1 MFGFLKRDK
10 AYTDDDLSHALWRR
24 AWEKDRENKDLKE
37 KLRKSDLEKEKLY
50 LQKKYALKSLIDEDM
65 TGYVKLGNKLLK
77 VKVER
82 AEKCWGPE
90 GFDFKEIDLECIGE
104 EYA

>member
-1 MFGFLKRDK
+1 MFGFLKRNK
-10 AYTDDDLSHALWRR
+10 QCYFDDYGFASSYLRLK
-24 AWEKDRENKDLKE
+24 EVEQDLKE
-37 KLRKSDLEKEKLY
+37 RLRKSELEKEKLE
-50 LQKKYALKSLIDEDM
+50 LSKKYALKSLIDEDM

>member
-10 AYTDDDLSHALWRR
+10 AYTDDDLLHTLWRR
-24 AWEKDRENKDLKE
+24 AWEKDKENKDLKE

-65 TGYVKLGNKLLK
+65 TGFVKFGDKLLL

-82 AEKCWGPE
+82 TEKYWGPE
-90 GFDFKEIDLECIGE
+90 GFDFNEIELECIGE

>member
-1 MFGFLKRDK
+1 MFSFLKRNNHIEDALDMMRRCYFLKDK
-10 AYTDDDLSHALWRR
+10 EIRG
-24 AWEKDRENKDLKE
+24 LKE
-37 KLRKSDLEKEKLY
+37 RLKKGELEKEKLE
-50 LQKKYALKSLIDEDM
+50 LSKKYALKSLIDEDM

-104 EYA
+104 EYD

>member
-1 MFGFLKRDK
+1 MFGFLKRNK
-10 AYTDDDLSHALWRR
+10 QCYFDDYGFASSYFRLN
-24 AWEKDRENKDLKE
+24 EVEQDLK
-37 KLRKSDLEKEKLY
+37 KRLRKSELEKEKLE
-50 LQKKYALKSLIDEDM
+50 LSKKYALKSLIDEDM

>member
-10 AYTDDDLSHALWRR
+10 AYTDDDLSHTLWRR
-24 AWEKDRENKDLKE
+24 AWETDKENKDLKE

-65 TGYVKLGNKLLK
+65 TGFVKFGDKLLL
-77 VKVER
+77 VKVES
-82 AEKCWGPE
+82 AEKHWGPK
-90 GFDFKEIDLECIGE
+90 GFDFNEIELECIGE

>member
-1 MFGFLKRDK
+1 MFGFLKRNK
-10 AYTDDDLSHALWRR
+10 QCYFDDYGFASSYLRLK
-24 AWEKDRENKDLKE
+24 EVEQDLKE
-37 KLRKSDLEKEKLY
+37 RLRKSELEKEKLE
-50 LQKKYALKSLIDEDM
+50 LSKKYALKSLIDEDM

-90 GFDFKEIDLECIGE
+90 GFDFKEVDLECIGE

>member
-1 MFGFLKRDK
+1 MKERLKK
-10 AYTDDDLSHALWRR
+10 G
-24 AWEKDRENKDLKE
+24 E
-37 KLRKSDLEKEKLY
+37 LEKEKLE
-50 LQKKYALKSLIDEDM
+50 LSKKYALKSLIDEDM

>member
-1 MFGFLKRDK
+1 MIGFLKSDK
-10 AYTDDDLSHALWRR
+10 TYTDDLSHTLLSRVF
-24 AWEKDRENKDLKE
+24 EKDKEIEDLKE
-37 KLRKSDLEKEKLY
+37 RLRKSELEKERLD

>member
-1 MFGFLKRDK
+1 MFGFLKRNK
-10 AYTDDDLSHALWRR
+10 QCYFDDYGFASSYLRLK
-24 AWEKDRENKDLKE
+24 EVETDLKE
-37 KLRKSDLEKEKLY
+37 RLRKSELEKEKLE
-50 LQKKYALKSLIDEDM
+50 LSKKYALKSLIDEDM

>member
-1 MFGFLKRDK
+1 MFSFLKRNNHIEDALDMMRICYFLKDK
-10 AYTDDDLSHALWRR
+10 EIRG
-24 AWEKDRENKDLKE
+24 LKE
-37 KLRKSDLEKEKLY
+37 RLRKSELEKEKLE
-50 LQKKYALKSLIDEDM
+50 LSKKYALKSLIDEDM

>member
-1 MFGFLKRDK
+1 MFGFLKRNKQCDFDDYGF
-10 AYTDDDLSHALWRR
+10 AYSYLRLK
-24 AWEKDRENKDLKE
+24 EVEKDLKE
-37 KLRKSDLEKEKLY
+37 RLRKSELEKEKLEHS
-50 LQKKYALKSLIDEDM
+50 KKYALKSLIDEDM

>member
-1 MFGFLKRDK
+1 MFSFLKRNNHIEYAFDMMRICYSMKDK
-10 AYTDDDLSHALWRR
+10 EIRS
-24 AWEKDRENKDLKE
+24 LKE
-37 KLRKSDLEKEKLY
+37 RLRKSELEKEKLE
-50 LQKKYALKSLIDEDM
+50 LSKKYALKSLIDEDM